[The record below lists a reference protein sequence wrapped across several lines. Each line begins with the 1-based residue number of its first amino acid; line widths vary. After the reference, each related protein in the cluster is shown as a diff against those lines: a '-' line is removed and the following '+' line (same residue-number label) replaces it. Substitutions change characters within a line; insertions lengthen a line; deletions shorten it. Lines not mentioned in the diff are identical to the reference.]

1 MYQDVIYNHHMFYHD
16 KKYDYFKLCERIAT
30 SKSRCSLSP
39 PINYPFLKSRQ
50 KKHQMEKE
58 KLEEIE
64 YTKILLLKKYKSMYQ
79 KHNKYHP
86 SNLHFLS
93 LPPSLKFSS
102 YAQNNYE
109 LIKQNTYLG
118 NKIIKIQKSPGK
130 YNKERTVQDYKYSK
144 KIGDKLVENSKYK
157 NMLLNLVSPFTYQ
170 KRLNKWIEINKKK
183 KILNLRKN
191 KFNNTEKDFFKNK
204 IKKLKIKNYFNKD
217 FYKENVTDVNPDY
230 NKKIEKILIERENIN
245 TTTKEE
251 ETV

>member
-1 MYQDVIYNHHMFYHD
+1 
-16 KKYDYFKLCERIAT
+16 
-30 SKSRCSLSP
+30 
-39 PINYPFLKSRQ
+39 
-50 KKHQMEKE
+50 
-58 KLEEIE
+58 
-64 YTKILLLKKYKSMYQ
+64 MYQ

-118 NKIIKIQKSPGK
+118 NKILKIQKSPGK

-245 TTTKEE
+245 NTTKEE